1 MLVTTRELID
11 NAVEK
16 HIGVGAF
23 NVTTLSM
30 LQGII
35 LAAED
40 VNQGIIIEFAT
51 SHETRGI
58 VTLDE
63 IGPVMMQYAERAK
76 VPVAVHLDHGV
87 DLDYLKKAIDIGFTS
102 IMYDGSA
109 LPYEENIANTL
120 KAVEMGRKYN
130 VMVEG
135 ELGKM
140 AGNTL
145 RNDMIMEERLVK
157 RENYTNPDQAGDF
170 VARTGLDMLACSFGN
185 AHGIYKEPP
194 VLDIELLHEIAEKTS
209 IPLVMHGSSGI
220 NEEDYAKVIRN
231 GVRKINYYTY
241 ASLAASNAV
250 KGAFAS
256 DPVKFWK
263 VHELAVLMREAV
275 REKVRSAITLFS
287 EPQI

>member
-1 MLVTTRELID
+1 MLVKTRELID

-16 HIGVGAF
+16 NIGVGAF
-23 NVTTLSM
+23 NVTGLEM

-35 LAAED
+35 AAAED
-40 VNQGIIIEFAT
+40 VDQGIIIEFAT

-63 IGPVMMQYAERAK
+63 IGPIMMQYAERAR
-76 VPVAVHLDHGV
+76 VPVAVHLDHGI

-102 IMYDGSA
+102 IMYDGSW
-109 LPYEENIANTL
+109 LPYEENIENTV
-120 KAVEMGRKYN
+120 KAVELGRKYG

-135 ELGKM
+135 EIGKM

-145 RNDMIMEERLVK
+145 TNDRRMEVRDVK

-170 VARTGLDMLACSFGN
+170 VRKTGLDMLACSFGN

-194 VLDIELLHEIAEKTS
+194 VLDIELLQEIHEKTQ
-209 IPLVMHGSSGI
+209 IPLVMHGSSGV
-220 NEEDYAKVIRN
+220 NEEDYAKVIKN
-231 GVRKINYYTY
+231 GIRKINYYTY

-250 KGAFAS
+250 RGAFES
-256 DPVKFWK
+256 DPNKFWK

-275 REKVRSAITLFS
+275 RAKVRSAIVLFS
-287 EPQI
+287 QPQS

>member
-11 NAVEK
+11 NAVK
-16 HIGVGAF
+16 RNIGVGAF

-30 LQGII
+30 LQGVIE
-35 LAAED
+35 AAED
-40 VNQGIIIEFAT
+40 VGEGIIVEFAT

-58 VTLDE
+58 ITLDE
-63 IGPVMMQYAERAK
+63 IGPVIMQYARRAK

-102 IMYDGSA
+102 IMYDGSR
-109 LPYEENIANTL
+109 LPYEENIANTI
-120 KAVEMGRKYN
+120 KAVEMGHKY
-130 VMVEG
+130 MVEG

-145 RNDMIMEERLVK
+145 TNDFKMEVRDVR

-170 VARTGLDMLACSFGN
+170 VRKTGLDMLACSFGN

-194 VLDIELLHEIAEKTS
+194 VLDIELLAEIHEKTG
-209 IPLVMHGSSGI
+209 IPLVMHGSSGV

-231 GVRKINYYTY
+231 GVRKINYYT
-241 ASLAASNAV
+241 LAY
-250 KGAFAS
+250 
-256 DPVKFWK
+256 
-263 VHELAVLMREAV
+263 
-275 REKVRSAITLFS
+275 
-287 EPQI
+287 

>member
-11 NAVEK
+11 NAVK
-16 HIGVGAF
+16 RNIGVGAF

-35 LAAED
+35 EAAED
-40 VNQGIIIEFAT
+40 VGEGIIIEFAT

-63 IGPVMMQYAERAK
+63 IGPVMMQYARRAK

-102 IMYDGSA
+102 IMYDGSR
-109 LPYEENIANTL
+109 LPYEENIANTI
-120 KAVEMGRKYN
+120 KAVEKGRKYG

-145 RNDMIMEERLVK
+145 TNDFKMEVRDVK

-170 VARTGLDMLACSFGN
+170 VRKTGLDMLACSFGN

-194 VLDIELLHEIAEKTS
+194 VLDIELLAEINEKTG
-209 IPLVMHGSSGI
+209 IPLVMHGSSGV
-220 NEEDYAKVIRN
+220 NQEDYAKVIKN

-241 ASLAASNAV
+241 ASLAASNAAR
-250 KGAFAS
+250 GAFAS
-256 DPVKFWK
+256 DPDKFWK

-275 REKVRSAITLFS
+275 REKVRSAIILFS
-287 EPQI
+287 QPQ

>member
-1 MLVTTRELID
+1 MLVSTRELID
-11 NAVEK
+11 NAVK
-16 HIGVGAF
+16 RNTGVGAF

-35 LAAED
+35 EAAED
-40 VNQGIIIEFAT
+40 TGEGIIIEFST

-63 IGPVMMQYAERAK
+63 IGPIMMQYARRAK

-87 DLDYLKKAIDIGFTS
+87 ELDYLKKAIDIGFTS
-102 IMYDGSA
+102 IMYDGSW
-109 LPYEENIANTL
+109 LPYEENVANTV
-120 KAVEMGRKYN
+120 KAVEMGRKYG

-145 RNDMIMEERLVK
+145 TNDKKMEDRRVK
-157 RENYTNPDQAGDF
+157 RENYTNPDQAADF
-170 VARTGLDMLACSFGN
+170 VKRTGLDMLACSFGN
-185 AHGIYKEPP
+185 AHGLYKEPP
-194 VLDIELLHEIAEKTS
+194 VLDIELLHEIREKTR

-250 KGAFAS
+250 RGAFES
-256 DPVKFWK
+256 DPARFWK
-263 VHELAVLMREAV
+263 VHDLVVLMREAV
-275 REKVRSAITLFS
+275 REKVRKAIILFTQ
-287 EPQI
+287 PQ